1 MPSIIEKLRL
11 SADCQ
16 EELELAIV
24 HGSISIRFSL
34 LQFGHHDELHFDD
47 WHMLVG
53 LKIVVEG
60 PIG

>member
-1 MPSIIEKLRL
+1 MPSIIEKLRS

-34 LQFGHHDELHFDD
+34 FQFGHHDELHLDD
-47 WHMLVG
+47 
-53 LKIVVEG
+53 
-60 PIG
+60 